1 MFVTSSI
8 TSVGD
13 LNTHKHQAH
22 PEVVKATRDKA
33 AKAKEA
39 RLQLAT
45 ETLRRKREAGLV
57 LSRKV
62 ITGYGGV
69 PYYIADLSGI
79 DAYDAT
85 RARYPEP
92 VAFQSY
98 LDTTQR
104 IARLQAE
111 AQVLFLQAYTEGKLI
126 PIEDWQNI
134 QDVMK
139 EA

>member
-1 MFVTSSI
+1 M
-8 TSVGD
+8 
-13 LNTHKHQAH
+13 
-22 PEVVKATRDKA
+22 
-33 AKAKEA
+33 
-39 RLQLAT
+39 
-45 ETLRRKREAGLV
+45 V

-69 PYYIADLSGI
+69 PYHIAELSSL

-92 VAFQSY
+92 AAFQSY

-111 AQVLFLQAYTEGKLI
+111 AQVFFFQAYTEGKLI
-126 PIEDWQNI
+126 PIEDWQKI